1 MKNRIFYSALT
12 LIAGMAFAQAQDLK
26 GDKDNGES
34 LFGRHCSVCHSMTAN
49 RVGPILSG
57 VYGRKAGTVPEFH
70 YSSAVQASTI
80 TWDSKTLDQWL
91 TGPQQLIPGQRMNF
105 SISDPQKRAD
115 IIAYLKSES
124 EVSGKK

>member
-1 MKNRIFYSALT
+1 MNKTNTLLMLGLVALLVGREARADGLTGDSA
-12 LIAGMAFAQAQDLK
+12 
-26 GDKDNGES
+26 NGES
-34 LFGRHCSVCHSMTAN
+34 LFGRHCSVCHSLTAN

-70 YSSAVQASTI
+70 YSSAVQTSNI
-80 TWDSKTLDQWL
+80 IWDSKTLDQWL
-91 TGPQQLIPGQRMNF
+91 TGPQQFIPGQRMNF

-124 EVSGKK
+124 GVK